1 MTRKS
6 LIFDNLNN
14 FLHRTALKKRFRLI
28 NDHILNNF
36 QPMLREETC
45 DAVYNKNNFNKMVN
59 NFQCIFIGNFE
70 NSFTTIYIGKRPKD
84 NNRIRKVL
92 S

>member
-1 MTRKS
+1 
-6 LIFDNLNN
+6 
-14 FLHRTALKKRFRLI
+14 
-28 NDHILNNF
+28 
-36 QPMLREETC
+36 MLREETC